1 MYCSC
6 VTPPPSSPIPTVGD
20 HMVVVRNLLSHRGNK
35 NGSNIMAE
43 YHIGSFRGYGI
54 KMDKK

>member
-1 MYCSC
+1 
-6 VTPPPSSPIPTVGD
+6 
-20 HMVVVRNLLSHRGNK
+20 MVVVRNLLSHRGNK
-35 NGSNIMAE
+35 NGSNIVAE